1 MNINK
6 SLKNNK
12 NLRFFRI
19 EKSQNQLPKPYF
31 KDSSKVLELFIGLSK
46 ILRNLHLMNCSID
59 WKKDS

>member
-6 SLKNNK
+6 SLKNNI

-19 EKSQNQLPKPYF
+19 KKSHNQLPKPYF

-46 ILRNLHLMNCSID
+46 ILRNLYLMNYSID
-59 WKKDS
+59 WKKDL